1 MNSTAVGWVGLAS
14 SFGAALGAM
23 AVRRR
28 FPSQHLEGDSKD
40 VLKLVL
46 GFITTL
52 TAMVLSL
59 LISSGYSAYQS
70 QKAELQQLS
79 VHIAQIDRALA
90 DFGPDTMGLRGRFRD
105 MVAATIARVWPTSE
119 EGPPLHAALSMQQ
132 DGEALFSGIA
142 NLVSK
147 TEVQRLTQSR
157 ALELLE
163 RFGETRRILIAQS
176 QGTLSWPLL
185 FLLMSWIT
193 LLFFGFGLFTGYNTT
208 VGAALFVGSFS
219 VAGAIFLIVELNQ
232 PYGGWMQISS
242 APLRAALAQMGG

>member
-1 MNSTAVGWVGLAS
+1 LNSTIVGWLGLLS

-40 VLKLVL
+40 VLRLVL

-70 QKAELQQLS
+70 QKAELQQLG
-79 VHIAQIDRALA
+79 VHIDEIDRALA
-90 DFGPDTMGLRGRFRD
+90 DFGPDTIGLRGRFRE
-105 MVAATIARVWPTSE
+105 MVAVTIARVWPAND
-119 EGPPLHAALSMQQ
+119 EGPAMHAPVSVQR
-132 DGEALFSGIA
+132 DGETLFSAIA
-142 NLVSK
+142 NLVPK
-147 TEVQRLTQSR
+147 TDLQRLAQSR
-157 ALELLE
+157 ALQLLE
-163 RFGETRRILIAQS
+163 RFGETRRILLAQS

-193 LLFFGFGLFTGYNTT
+193 LLFFGFGLFTRYNAT

-242 APLRAALAQMGG
+242 APLRDALAQMGG